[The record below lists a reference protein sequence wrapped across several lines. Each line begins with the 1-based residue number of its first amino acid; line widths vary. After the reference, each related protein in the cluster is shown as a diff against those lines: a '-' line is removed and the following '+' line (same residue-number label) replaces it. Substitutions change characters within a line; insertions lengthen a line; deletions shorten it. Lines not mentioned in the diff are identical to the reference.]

1 MGISASAAFQA
12 LRSIPEF
19 SNVPDSQLKWLFE
32 NSEIKS
38 LNPGEFLFEPDQ
50 PIEWIYIF
58 LEGTL
63 DLYYFQGGN
72 KRSFAQYQMGGILGY
87 LPYSRAQKSIGYGEV
102 TSPAEILS
110 YPKSKIQELIL
121 HNPQLTEELVHF
133 MVSRVRNFTS
143 QNLQNEKM
151 LALGKLSAGLTHELN
166 NPIASINRDNAELH
180 RLFQSEIMQ
189 QLSLI
194 TSGLDEREKEKLIE
208 SIEKWKISQ
217 RSPDMK
223 PLEIRKLE
231 NDWLDRLEE
240 WGVQEADEAS
250 EVFCD
255 FGINPDEIQEW
266 VSKINPELVP
276 VWLSWIQFLL
286 QSQALINNIQTATE
300 RIGKLIGAVKSYTHM
315 DRAPEKG
322 EVDLVKGIADTLAI
336 LAHKIKDSRV
346 KVIFNRPES
355 EILVCGYTG
364 ELNQIWTN
372 LIDNAIDAME
382 STAEPTLEVRLI
394 PGKTTVCIEFHD
406 NGTGIPDEIQ
416 SKIFDPFF
424 TTKSIGKGTGMGLDL
439 VNQIVLK
446 HSGSI
451 RVESKPGHTLF
462 KVELPKD

>member
-1 MGISASAAFQA
+1 MGISASVAFQT

-38 LNPGEFLFEPDQ
+38 LDAGEFLFEPNQ
-50 PIEWIYIF
+50 PIDWIYIF

-63 DLYYFQGGN
+63 NLYYFQGGN
-72 KRSFAQYQMGGILGY
+72 KRSLTQYQKGGILGY

-102 TSPAEILS
+102 TSPAEILR
-110 YPKSKIQELIL
+110 YPKSKIQELIQN
-121 HNPQLTEELVHF
+121 NPELTEEMVHF

-180 RLFQSEIMQ
+180 RLFQSEVMQ

-194 TSGLDEREKEKLIE
+194 TSGLVALEKEKLNE
-208 SIEKWKISQ
+208 SIEKWKTSQ
-217 RSPDMK
+217 RSPEMK
-223 PLEIRKLE
+223 PLEIRRVE
-231 NDWLDRLEE
+231 NDWMDRLEE
-240 WGVQEADEAS
+240 WGVQEADEAA

-255 FGINPDEIQEW
+255 FGINPGEIQDW
-266 VSKINPELVP
+266 ITKIKPELVP
-276 VWLSWIQFLL
+276 IWLSWIQFLL

-322 EVDLVKGIADTLAI
+322 EVDLVKGISDTLAI
-336 LAHKIKDSRV
+336 LAYKIKDSKV
-346 KVIFNRPES
+346 KILFTKPES
-355 EILVCGYTG
+355 EIFICGYAG

-382 STAEPTLEVRLI
+382 SSPEPTLEIRLI
-394 PGKTTVCIEFHD
+394 PGKSSVCIEFID
-406 NGTGIPDEIQ
+406 NGTGIPAEIQ

-424 TTKSIGKGTGMGLDL
+424 TTKTIGKGTGMGLDL

-451 RVESKPGHTLF
+451 RVESKPGRTLF